1 MEKLLNQTVVWIVL
15 LSLKNIINIV
25 LRKKVIESQDSF
37 RLYLNGD

>member
-1 MEKLLNQTVVWIVL
+1 MGKLVSQTKVWIVL

-25 LRKKVIESQDSF
+25 LRKKVIDSQDSF